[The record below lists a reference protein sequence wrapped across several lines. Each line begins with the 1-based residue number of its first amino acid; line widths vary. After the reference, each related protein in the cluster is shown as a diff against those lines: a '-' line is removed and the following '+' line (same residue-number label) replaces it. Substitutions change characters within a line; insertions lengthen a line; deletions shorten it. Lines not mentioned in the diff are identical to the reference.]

1 MADGE
6 PIGLLLVLTY
16 STAAPVVTYTGI
28 IDLRVLGR
36 DFTFDVWERDYNG
49 LRVLPRDFTLDVE
62 DR

>member
-6 PIGLLLVLTY
+6 AIGLLLVLTY

-28 IDLRVLGR
+28 IDLTVRER
-36 DFTFDVWERDYNG
+36 DFNLD
-49 LRVLPRDFTLDVE
+49 VLPRDYDGLQVRARDLTLTVE